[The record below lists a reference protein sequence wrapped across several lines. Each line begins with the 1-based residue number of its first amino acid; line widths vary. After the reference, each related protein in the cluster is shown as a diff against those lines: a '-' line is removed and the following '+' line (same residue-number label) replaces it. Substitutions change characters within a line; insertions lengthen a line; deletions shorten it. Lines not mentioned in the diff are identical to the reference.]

1 MRKGTVA
8 YALGKLW
15 QALGLVLLI
24 PLALAIYDYRDL
36 PLGDIL
42 SHAEVAGCMFAVLTS
57 LVLGTAL
64 VTTFRRDRELQ
75 GVKEGYAVVAVGW
88 VSATLFTCLP
98 LAFYFFAMPDP
109 DAQSY
114 LKSFTD
120 AYFEI
125 MSGYTTTGATILTD
139 IEAMPRS
146 LLFLRSLSHWLGG
159 MGIITL
165 AIVIFPSMGVTAYSM
180 FRGEVPGPSKDK
192 LRPRLAQT
200 VSILWGVYV
209 LFTVAETLLLW
220 VGGMS
225 LFEAINHSFATMATG
240 GFSTRNASVAGFDS
254 DFIYWVIT
262 IFMYLAGVNFVLHF
276 QALRGDIKALT
287 SSREFRFYNAVI
299 VVTIVVA
306 TAVLF
311 FNGLAP
317 REVAADSYRHDP
329 MTIEQFEQHYEH
341 EAGKI
346 ESLYGSFRE
355 ASFQT
360 VSIVTTT
367 GFATADFD
375 MWPDILRFTLV
386 FLMFFGG
393 CAGSTG
399 GGIKMI
405 RIMLV
410 GRLAWVQLRK
420 MSQPRLVAPVKIG
433 GQVID
438 DNQVVN
444 VVAFFI
450 LFTVLFVAS
459 AMIMTLFVPDLTTAV
474 ACSIATIGN
483 IGPGLSG
490 VGAIE
495 NYAWI
500 PVPGKWVLILSMLLG
515 RLEIFTVLIVFRPS
529 VWRR

>member
-8 YALGKLW
+8 YAVGKLW
-15 QALGLVLLI
+15 QVLGLVLLV
-24 PLALAIYDYRDL
+24 PLALAIYDLRRFS
-36 PLGDIL
+36 IMENL
-42 SHAEVAGCMFAVLTS
+42 SQPDVFGSMVAVLLC
-57 LVLGTAL
+57 LVLGTGL
-64 VTTFRRDRELQ
+64 ITVFKRDRELQ
-75 GVKEGYAVVAVGW
+75 GVKEGYAVVAIGW
-88 VSATLFTCLP
+88 VSATFFTCLP
-98 LAFYFFAMPDP
+98 LYFYLVS
-109 DAQSY
+109 QSEG
-114 LKSFTD
+114 SGAAWITGFTD

-139 IEAMPRS
+139 IEAVPRS

-209 LFTVAETLLLW
+209 LFTAAETALLW
-220 VGGMS
+220 VGGMT
-225 LFEAINHSFATMATG
+225 LFEAVNHSFATMATG
-240 GFSTRNASVAGFDS
+240 GFSTRSNSVAGFDS

-262 IFMYLAGVNFVLHF
+262 VFMYLAGVNFVLHF
-276 QALRGDIKALT
+276 QALRGDMKALT
-287 SSREFRFYNAVI
+287 SSREFRFYNVI
-299 VVTIVVA
+299 ILATIVI
-306 TAVLF
+306 TTSVLF

-317 REVAADSYRHDP
+317 REVAADSYRHVP
-329 MTIEQFEQHYEH
+329 MTAEEFETHYQH
-341 EAGKI
+341 EAAKI
-346 ESLYGSFRE
+346 ETFYGSFKE

-375 MWPDILRFTLV
+375 LWPDTVKFILI

-399 GGIKMI
+399 GGMKMI
-405 RIMLV
+405 RIMVVL
-410 GRLAWVQLRK
+410 RLAWAQLRK

-438 DNQVVN
+438 DNHVVD

-450 LFTVLFVAS
+450 LFTVLFVATGLL
-459 AMIMTLFVPDLTTAV
+459 MTLFVPDLTTAV

-483 IGPGLSG
+483 IGPGLAG

-495 NYAWI
+495 NYSWI
-500 PVPGKWVLILSMLLG
+500 PGPGKWILVLSMLLG
-515 RLEIFTVLIVFRPS
+515 RLEIFTILIVIRPS